1 MTQEEQIN
9 YWITIA
15 ENDLPVAESLFNN
28 GHYVWCLFIR
38 HLILEKI
45 LKAHYVKATGQ
56 TPPKI
61 HDLVKL
67 ADKTNLALTG
77 SHKLFLDEIND
88 FQLEARYPDYKQSL
102 YKIADK
108 NFTEEKFQQIKDMYS
123 WLKFQL
129 K

>member
-15 ENDLPVAESLFNN
+15 ENDLPVAEILFNN
-28 GHYVWCLFIR
+28 GHYVWCLFIG

-45 LKAHYVKATGQ
+45 LKAHYVKDTGP

-67 ADKTNLALTG
+67 ADKTKLALTG

-108 NFTEEKFQQIKDMYS
+108 IS
-123 WLKFQL
+123 LKKSFNKL
-129 K
+129 RIYIHG